1 MATAQKNAEL
11 IAKFGKNSNDSG
23 STAVQIAV
31 LTERI
36 NELTPHFAAHTKDHS
51 AKRGLLK
58 MIGKRRTLLK
68 YLNKRSETEY
78 QKVITDLG
86 LRK

>member
-1 MATAQKNAEL
+1 MATAARNAEL
-11 IAKFGKNSNDSG
+11 IKKFGKNGNDSG

-36 NELTPHFAAHTKDHS
+36 NELTGHFEKHTKDHS
-51 AKRGLLK
+51 GKRGLLK
-58 MIGKRRTLLK
+58 MIGLRRTLLK
-68 YLNKRSETEY
+68 YLGSKSETEY
-78 QKVITDLG
+78 QKVITELG

>member
-36 NELTPHFAAHTKDHS
+36 NELAPHFSTHTKDHS
-51 AKRGLLK
+51 GKRGLMK

>member
-11 IAKFGKNSNDSG
+11 IQKFGKNSKDSG

-36 NELTPHFAAHTKDHS
+36 NELTPHFAVHSKDHS
-51 AKRGLLK
+51 GKRGLLK
-58 MIGKRRTLLK
+58 MIGLRRTLLK
-68 YLNKRSETEY
+68 YLGAKSETEY
-78 QKVITDLG
+78 QKVITELG

>member
-36 NELTPHFAAHTKDHS
+36 NELAPHFSAHTKDHS
-51 AKRGLLK
+51 GKRGLMK

>member
-1 MATAQKNAEL
+1 MATAAKNAEL
-11 IAKFGKNSNDSG
+11 ISKFGKSSNDSG

-36 NELTPHFAAHTKDHS
+36 NELSSHFTAHSKDHS
-51 AKRGLLK
+51 GKRGLMK

-68 YLNKRSETEY
+68 YLGKRSETEY
-78 QKVITDLG
+78 QKVITELG